1 MSVEQI
7 EIMAAAAA
15 SVACGVLL
23 LAHPATIQLEH
34 WSKDKR
40 TAFAVV
46 AFITAIVL
54 AVNTAFS

>member
-23 LAHPATIQLEH
+23 LAHPATLQVEH

-46 AFITAIVL
+46 AFVATIILVL
-54 AVNTAFS
+54 NTAFS